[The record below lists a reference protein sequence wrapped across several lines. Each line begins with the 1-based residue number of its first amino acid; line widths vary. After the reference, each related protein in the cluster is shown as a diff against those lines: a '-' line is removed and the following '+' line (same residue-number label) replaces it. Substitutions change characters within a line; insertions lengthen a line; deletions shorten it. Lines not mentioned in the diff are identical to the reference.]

1 MTISEI
7 KREAKLITKENAR
20 NPVLAFFYIYLIP
33 VLCAGSIVA
42 ALTALFSWQGTTI
55 NFSFILPIIM
65 GYFSLWYA
73 KYAINTIG
81 GSSVIQGSAPS
92 QNNFW
97 EYFPYIGLMSILM
110 LLNVVLNVN
119 LANIINIIILI
130 LEVIFMP
137 IPFVIVI
144 LNKENSGRIGL
155 ALGSKYFLR
164 TLALQIRF
172 IPLYFLIAITFGIVG
187 IFKYTYIQTT
197 FAIYALDLMKRE
209 SV

>member
-20 NPVLAFFYIYLIP
+20 NPIAAFFYIYLIP
-33 VLCAGSIVA
+33 AICIGTIVGT
-42 ALTALFSWQGTTI
+42 LTALISWQKATI
-55 NFSFILPIIM
+55 NFSFIIPVVM
-65 GYFSLWYA
+65 GYFALWYA
-73 KYAINTIG
+73 KYVVNTIG
-81 GSSVIQGSAPS
+81 GNSTIQGSAPS

-97 EYFPYIGLMSILM
+97 EYFPYIGLMSILI
-110 LLNVVLNVN
+110 LLSTILNANIV
-119 LANIINIIILI
+119 NIINIIVLI
-130 LEVIFMP
+130 LEIIFIP
-137 IPFVIVI
+137 IPFVVVI
-144 LNKENSGRIGL
+144 LNKENSARIGL

-197 FAIYALDLMKRE
+197 FAIYTLDLMKRE
-209 SV
+209 NV

>member
-20 NPVLAFFYIYLIP
+20 NPIAAFFYIYLIP
-33 VLCAGSIVA
+33 VLCTGAVVGS
-42 ALTALFSWQGTTI
+42 LTALISWQKTII
-55 NFSFILPIIM
+55 NFSFIIPIIM
-65 GYFSLWYA
+65 GYFALWYA

-81 GSSVIQGSAPS
+81 GNSAIQESAPS

-110 LLNVVLNVN
+110 LLNAVLSVN
-119 LANIINIIILI
+119 IANIINIIILI
-130 LEVIFMP
+130 LEIIFVP
-137 IPFVIVI
+137 IPFVVVI
-144 LNKENSGRIGL
+144 LNKENSARIGL

-197 FAIYALDLMKRE
+197 FAIYTLDLMKRE
-209 SV
+209 DV

>member
-33 VLCAGSIVA
+33 VLCTGGVVGL
-42 ALTALFSWQGTTI
+42 LTLLISLQGTAI
-55 NFSFILPIIM
+55 NFSFIIPVIM

-81 GSSVIQGSAPS
+81 GNSLIQRSAPS

-97 EYFPYIGLMSILM
+97 EYFPYIGLMSVLV
-110 LLNVVLNVN
+110 LLNAVLNTNV
-119 LANIINIIILI
+119 ASIVYIITLI
-130 LEVIFMP
+130 LEVIFLP

-144 LNKENSGRIGL
+144 LNKENAGRIGL
-155 ALGSKYFLR
+155 TLGFKYFWR

-172 IPLYFLIAITFGIVG
+172 IPLYFLIAITLGVVG

-197 FAIYALDLMKRE
+197 FAIYTLDLMKRE

>member
-209 SV
+209 SI

>member
-20 NPVLAFFYIYLIP
+20 NPIAAFFYIYLIP
-33 VLCAGSIVA
+33 VLCTGAVVGS
-42 ALTALFSWQGTTI
+42 LTVLISWQKTII
-55 NFSFILPIIM
+55 NFSFIIPIIM
-65 GYFSLWYA
+65 GYFALWYA

-81 GSSVIQGSAPS
+81 GNSEIQESAPS

-110 LLNVVLNVN
+110 LLNAVLSVN
-119 LANIINIIILI
+119 IANIINIIILI
-130 LEVIFMP
+130 LEIIFVP
-137 IPFVIVI
+137 IPFVVVI
-144 LNKENSGRIGL
+144 LNKENSARIGL

-197 FAIYALDLMKRE
+197 FAIYTLDLMKRE

>member
-33 VLCAGSIVA
+33 VLCTGAIVA
-42 ALTALFSWQGTTI
+42 SLTALFSWQGTII

-81 GSSVIQGSAPS
+81 GNSLIQGSTPN

-97 EYFPYIGLMSILM
+97 EYFPYIGLMSVLV
-110 LLNVVLNVN
+110 LLNVVLSVN
-119 LANIINIIILI
+119 IANIIYIITLI
-130 LEVIFMP
+130 LEIIFVP

-144 LNKENSGRIGL
+144 LNKENAGRIGL
-155 ALGSKYFLR
+155 ILGFKYFWR

-197 FAIYALDLMKRE
+197 FAIYTLDLMKRE